1 MGHLHQICTHSHY
14 VATAQVSRCPALVLI
29 TTPSVQYN
37 CLPHSHICTSAEV
50 PSVGG
55 GRSRVLTPAGPGE
68 SPVSTPEAEFPEW
81 AELLQIIFPP
91 LRVIT
96 SSKFHHPLWVA
107 NSFLYGFGLLSLYC
121 PAPFSSGDLCG
132 SDTGKP
138 VMYAPSDLKETP
150 KHLDVTPPPGRGCR
164 GRRRGEEGGGVPILT
179 SRTLPARTRL
189 EWTQE
194 PGGAGSPGLFPL
206 PSWASLSPPTAQLSE
221 HLSLGGQPVKD
232 ALEAKGSL
240 GQWKDDRRWG
250 QRAGVHILTS

>member
-1 MGHLHQICTHSHY
+1 MPSPGSDYHSKCAIQLPPSFTHLHLRRG
-14 VATAQVSRCPALVLI
+14 ARC
-29 TTPSVQYN
+29 
-37 CLPHSHICTSAEV
+37 
-50 PSVGG
+50 GG
-55 GRSRVLTPAGPGE
+55 GRPRVLTPAGPGE

-81 AELLQIIFPP
+81 AELWQIIFPP

-240 GQWKDDRRWG
+240 GQWEDDRRWG